1 MVIILVAVFP
11 TPDLRNFRVHIARCC
26 EGDMLLLV
34 SDGVH
39 DNLDPELRGSL
50 PSQQKRGSAS
60 SQTCGDST
68 RADGAGVAEGAAAHT
83 WAQWREAAPR
93 EYLAAIAKG
102 RCNNLA
108 QIIKTARTKKDV
120 PRCVVEACKTLTESS
135 RYFASFPFVLD
146 GSFAHLATLA

>member
-1 MVIILVAVFP
+1 
-11 TPDLRNFRVHIARCC
+11 
-26 EGDMLLLV
+26 MLLLV

-68 RADGAGVAEGAAAHT
+68 RADGTGVAEGAAAHT
-83 WAQWREAAPR
+83 WAQWRETAPR

-108 QIIKTARTKKDV
+108 QIIKTASTKKDV

-135 RYFASFPFVLD
+135 RYFVSFPFVLG